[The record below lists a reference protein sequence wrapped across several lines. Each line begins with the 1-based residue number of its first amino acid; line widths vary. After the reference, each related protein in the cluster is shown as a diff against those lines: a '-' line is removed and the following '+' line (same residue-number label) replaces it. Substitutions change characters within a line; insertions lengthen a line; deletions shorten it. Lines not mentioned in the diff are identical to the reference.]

1 MDKKFKHLLTL
12 FLCLLILSACGKK
25 QDTDSET
32 NGTNNRPT
40 NQVTHSKDELVLGF
54 GSEPERG
61 WDPIHGSGH
70 YGTALF
76 QSALLKRDIDL
87 NIVPDLAKSYE
98 LSEDKKTIIVEL
110 KEGLKFSDG
119 SDLTAKDVAFTYNL
133 AKEEGTPGVNL
144 TRLVNVEAK
153 DDRYVEINLNQPD
166 ISFTSSMCS
175 LAIVPEKSY
184 GPDYGKNPIGSGPF
198 KFVEWKVGQQLIVEP
213 NEYYIG
219 EKVPFKKIT
228 FLFLKDE
235 DQALATARSGACD
248 IIRIPISAKHTSFP
262 GFHIESIKTVDNRGV
277 SLPMVPE
284 AGNVTNDKSIHPG
297 SPIGNNVTSDKAIR
311 HALNMAMDRR
321 DIIDTILDGEG
332 TPAYSIADG
341 LPWFNEKTIG
351 NERGNIEEAKKLL
364 DKEGWKE
371 GSDGIRERGGL
382 KAKFNLY
389 YAYQDREDIA
399 TYFTDQAKKIGIE
412 ITPIFGDWDL
422 VGPQM
427 YSEAILFGWG
437 GYDPLEMF
445 YNYSTHYEGA
455 EYYNPNYYSNKKV
468 DEYFEKGL
476 SSTSVE
482 ELNENFKLAQW
493 DGQTGL
499 SAKGDCPWVW
509 LVNENHLYL
518 VRDGLEIGKQKI
530 QPHGGG
536 WPIMDTI
543 SNWKWDN

>member
-1 MDKKFKHLLTL
+1 MKKKLRRLLTIV
-12 FLCLLILSACGKK
+12 LCLVILSACSKK
-25 QDTDSET
+25 QAVDSQ
-32 NGTNNRPT
+32 TNNASKSAGE
-40 NQVTHSKDELVLGF
+40 QATHSKDELVLGF
-54 GSEPERG
+54 GSEPEGG

-76 QSALLKRDIDL
+76 QSALLKRDTDL

-98 LSEDKKTIIVEL
+98 VSKDKKTINVEL
-110 KEGLKFSDG
+110 KDGLKFSDG
-119 SDLTAKDVAFTYNL
+119 SDLTANDVAFTYNL
-133 AKEEGTPGVNL
+133 AKKEGTPGVNL
-144 TRLVNVEAK
+144 TRLKNVEAK
-153 DDRYVEINLNQPD
+153 DDKHVEINLNEPD

-184 GPDYGKNPIGSGPF
+184 GPDYAKNPIGSGPF
-198 KFVEWKVGQQLIVEP
+198 KFVEWKNGQQLIVEP

-228 FLFLKDE
+228 FLFFKDE
-235 DQALATARSGACD
+235 DQALATAKSGVCD
-248 IIRIPISAKHTSFP
+248 MIRIPISAKHSNFP

-277 SLPMVPE
+277 SLPMVAD
-284 AGNVTNDKSIHPG
+284 AGKVTDDKSIHPG

-311 HALNMAMDRR
+311 RALDVAMDRR
-321 DIIDTILDGEG
+321 EIIDTILDGEG

-341 LPWFNEKTIG
+341 LPWFNEKTI
-351 NERGNIEEAKKLL
+351 EDESGNIEKAKKLL
-364 DKEGWKE
+364 DEAGWKE
-371 GSDGIRERGGL
+371 GSDGIREKKGV

-422 VGPQM
+422 VGPHM
-427 YSEAILFGWG
+427 YSDAVLFGWG

-445 YNYSTHYEGA
+445 YNYSSQYNGV
-455 EYYNPNYYSNKKV
+455 EYYNPNFYSNKKV

-476 SSTSVE
+476 SSSSVE

-536 WPIMDTI
+536 WPMLDTI
-543 SNWKWDN
+543 SKWKWSN